1 MFLLVGLGNPEKKH
15 NANRHNIGFM
25 AADSVAEKYQF
36 SPYRNRFQGF
46 ISEGKIRGV
55 PIRIFKPSTYMN
67 ESGRSVG
74 EAVRFFK
81 LAANN
86 IYVFYDDLDLIPGKC
101 RIKYGGG
108 AGGHNGLRSLD
119 AHIGKE
125 YWRVRLGIGHPGHK
139 EKVLGHVLQDFT
151 KIEQNSWL
159 PTLIQSLADN
169 IHLLTQRDEN
179 ALMSK
184 LASSVFPKSEKKSL
198 QKITE
203 KLNKPTLN
211 DLE

>member
-15 NANRHNIGFM
+15 KANRHNIGFM
-25 AADSVAEKYQF
+25 AADSLVEKHQF
-36 SPYRNRFQGF
+36 SPYQNRFQGF
-46 ISEGKIRGV
+46 ISEGKISGIPV
-55 PIRIFKPSTYMN
+55 RILKPSTYMN

-74 EAVRFFK
+74 EVVRFFK
-81 LAANN
+81 LPTNK

-101 RIKYGGG
+101 RIKYGGS

-151 KIEQNSWL
+151 KTEQNSWL
-159 PTLIQSLADN
+159 SVLMQSLAEN

-179 ALMSK
+179 VLMSK
-184 LASSVFPKSEKKSL
+184 LASSVFPQNEKKSL
-198 QKITE
+198 LKIEE
-203 KLNKPTLN
+203 KLKASTLN

>member
-15 NANRHNIGFM
+15 KANRHNIGFM
-25 AADSVAEKYQF
+25 AADSVAEKHQF

-46 ISEGKIRGV
+46 ISEGKISGV
-55 PIRIFKPSTYMN
+55 PVRILKPSTYMN

-81 LAANN
+81 LPANN

-101 RIKYGGG
+101 RIKYGGS

-151 KIEQNSWL
+151 KTEQNSWL
-159 PTLIQSLADN
+159 SVLMQSLAEN

-179 ALMSK
+179 VLMSK
-184 LASSVFPKSEKKSL
+184 LASSVFPQNEKKSL
-198 QKITE
+198 LKIEE
-203 KLNKPTLN
+203 KLKASTLN